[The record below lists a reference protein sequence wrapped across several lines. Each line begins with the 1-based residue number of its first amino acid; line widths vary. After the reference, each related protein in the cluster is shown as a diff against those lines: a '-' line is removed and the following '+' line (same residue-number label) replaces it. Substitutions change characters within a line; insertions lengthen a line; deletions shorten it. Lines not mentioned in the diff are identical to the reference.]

1 MTAKIF
7 IDGDVGTTGLQVR
20 ARLEGRRDLTLL
32 RLSEVERKDPA
43 RRAGRLNEADLAI
56 LCLPDAAARESAG
69 LVENP
74 ATRLIDAS
82 TAHRIDPGWDYGFA
96 EMDRDQAATIAA
108 SKRVSN
114 PGCYATGAI
123 SMVRPLVQAGLLPAD
138 WPVTLHAVSGYS
150 GGGRRLIEAYED
162 PAAPDHCEMPY
173 WLYDLTLAHKHL
185 PEMRQHGLLA
195 HTPLFV
201 PSVGAFAQGMIVQ
214 LPLPIRALP
223 GRPKAAVLH
232 EALIEHYRGQ
242 LFVRVAPLAESAT
255 IDRLDPEGLN
265 GTNVL
270 EIHLF
275 ANEAQGTALVCAVLD
290 NLGKGASGA
299 AVQNMNL
306 MLGLD
311 PAAGLGTAQAA

>member
-43 RRAGRLNEADLAI
+43 RRAGRLHEADLAI

-114 PGCYATGAI
+114 PGCYATGATRPTARTAR
-123 SMVRPLVQAGLLPAD
+123 VRSRITTGVVWTPIFCTVAALRTTFPSGRSLSLLP
-138 WPVTLHAVSGYS
+138 
-150 GGGRRLIEAYED
+150 
-162 PAAPDHCEMPY
+162 
-173 WLYDLTLAHKHL
+173 LAHSGT
-185 PEMRQHGLLA
+185 R
-195 HTPLFV
+195 
-201 PSVGAFAQGMIVQ
+201 SI
-214 LPLPIRALP
+214 PIGDFP
-223 GRPKAAVLH
+223 
-232 EALIEHYRGQ
+232 
-242 LFVRVAPLAESAT
+242 
-255 IDRLDPEGLN
+255 
-265 GTNVL
+265 
-270 EIHLF
+270 
-275 ANEAQGTALVCAVLD
+275 
-290 NLGKGASGA
+290 GASR
-299 AVQNMNL
+299 
-306 MLGLD
+306 
-311 PAAGLGTAQAA
+311 T